1 MHAKQ
6 CRSGM
11 SFDPF
16 DDFAVC
22 SVTVVRPV
30 VPTTGRNH
38 TKALCLFDE
47 ICSTSMGLGIRREL
61 SDVSWQRATR
71 TSCSVQSGYPLA
83 TVCGHVY

>member
-30 VPTTGRNH
+30 VGTQGATTQRH
-38 TKALCLFDE
+38 CAYLMRFAP
-47 ICSTSMGLGIRREL
+47 RRW
-61 SDVSWQRATR
+61 VSGFA
-71 TSCSVQSGYPLA
+71 A
-83 TVCGHVY
+83 N